1 MEFGLTEEEHEK
13 RTRWM
18 EKRTKERFRK
28 KIKCEDVYARS
39 RSSSPDVYSKFLEK
53 HRKSQ
58 EIKHNSINKSNYST
72 ENEDKTCESTGDLNK
87 SLEVPNNSDITST
100 DKKSDEDNESES
112 DSDEEYGPQPLK
124 TSNSLD
130 WKVSYGGE
138 LMPGEGDAIA
148 QYIQKGKRIPRRGEV
163 GLTTEQIENFEKIGY
178 VMSGSRH
185 KAINRMR
192 IKKESLVLTAEQEKA
207 KALEKLES
215 RMRRENE
222 ILNHFREM
230 IMKKQEEENNQN

>member
-1 MEFGLTEEEHEK
+1 
-13 RTRWM
+13 M

-39 RSSSPDVYSKFLEK
+39 RSSSPDVYSKFLEN

-58 EIKHNSINKSNYST
+58 ELKLNSLKKSNDST
-72 ENEDKTCESTGDLNK
+72 DDENKPPELTDNDNK
-87 SLEVPNNSDITST
+87 SLEVPNYSDITSGN
-100 DKKSDEDNESES
+100 DKSNENQESES
-112 DSDEEYGPQPLK
+112 DSDEEYGPKPLK
-124 TSNSLD
+124 NSTSLD
-130 WKVSYGGE
+130 FKVSYGGE

-185 KAINRMR
+185 RAINRMR
-192 IKKESLVLTAEQEKA
+192 IKKESMVLTAEQERA
-207 KALEKLES
+207 KALEKYES

-230 IMKKQEEENNQN
+230 IMKKQEENNQN